1 MLTTLFLLQGKPDWK
16 KFRKALPAYLPEMD
30 KMFAGVAVDGS
41 SSFVPGQPDPI
52 EVQETSDDEASEDAD
67 DAQTDD
73 IDEPF
78 SPASV
83 RTKRA
88 SSTSTIASSPKK
100 RCRSPAVR
108 SMDNNM
114 RQLVNIAQ
122 GKLHLM
128 DKIWE
133 EKRDAL
139 MEVQTARETAKD
151 RKVEKVYQLATEAG
165 VTPTSEPVLFTA
177 IMDLIKCDRTMTLF
191 IATNDAGRLLML
203 KKIAGVNN

>member
-16 KFRKALPAYLPEMD
+16 KFRKALPAYLPEME

-52 EVQETSDDEASEDAD
+52 EVQETSDDEASEDAH

-88 SSTSTIASSPKK
+88 SSTSTTASSPKK
-100 RCRSPAVR
+100 RSRSPAVR

-122 GKLHLM
+122 
-128 DKIWE
+128 E
-133 EKRDAL
+133 NC
-139 MEVQTARETAKD
+139 T
-151 RKVEKVYQLATEAG
+151 
-165 VTPTSEPVLFTA
+165 
-177 IMDLIKCDRTMTLF
+177 
-191 IATNDAGRLLML
+191 
-203 KKIAGVNN
+203 

>member
-1 MLTTLFLLQGKPDWK
+1 M
-16 KFRKALPAYLPEMD
+16 PAYLPEMD

-52 EVQETSDDEASEDAD
+52 EVQETADDEASEDAD

-88 SSTSTIASSPKK
+88 SSTSTTASSPKK
-100 RCRSPAVR
+100 WCRSPAVR

-165 VTPTSEPVLFTA
+165 VTPTAEPVL
-177 IMDLIKCDRTMTLF
+177 L
-191 IATNDAGRLLML
+191 
-203 KKIAGVNN
+203 